1 MVISRMRVASRRRRM
16 EAAAKEEVQV
26 QVVQR
31 VEQQRQAIGCFLVT
45 V

>member
-1 MVISRMRVASRRRRM
+1 M
-16 EAAAKEEVQV
+16 EAAAKEEEVQV

-31 VEQQRQAIGCFLVT
+31 VEQRRQAIGRFLVT

>member
-1 MVISRMRVASRRRRM
+1 M
-16 EAAAKEEVQV
+16 EAAAKEEEEVQV

-31 VEQQRQAIGCFLVT
+31 VEQRRQAIGCFLVT